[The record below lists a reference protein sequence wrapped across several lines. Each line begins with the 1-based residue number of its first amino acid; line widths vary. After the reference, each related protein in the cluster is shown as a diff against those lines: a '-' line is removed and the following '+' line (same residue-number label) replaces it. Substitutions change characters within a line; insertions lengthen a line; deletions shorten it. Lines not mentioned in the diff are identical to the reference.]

1 MNWGFSTLTTKKRIY
16 AKRCKPEADTQAHT
30 QRALDET
37 YMRLAIQESA
47 KSVQRGQTPFGA
59 VIVHQ
64 GKIIAATHN
73 QVWKRTDITA
83 HAEVMAL
90 RQACRKLKQ
99 LHLTGA
105 TLYSSCEPC
114 PMCFAASH
122 WARISRIVFGAT
134 IADAAHFGFN
144 ELKISDQTLIKLG
157 RLKTRLVPEVLRAE
171 SVAVFKLWKQQQ
183 PKKTY

>member
-1 MNWGFSTLTTKKRIY
+1 MNWGFNALKVKKLAYTKKH
-16 AKRCKPEADTQAHT
+16 KRKLADDVLTQN
-30 QRALDET
+30 ALDET
-37 YMRLAIQESA
+37 YMRLAIQQSV

-59 VIVHQ
+59 VIVYQ

-83 HAEVMAL
+83 HAEMMAL
-90 RQACRKLKQ
+90 RQAGRKLKQ

-122 WARISRIVFGAT
+122 WARISRIVYGAT

-144 ELKISDQTLIKLG
+144 ELKISDQTLVTLG
-157 RLKTRLVPEVLRAE
+157 RLKTRLVPKVLRAE

-183 PKKTY
+183 PRKAY